1 MDPDP
6 SFFETGI
13 DKIRNRIHNPAC
25 NLGGGGP
32 EKDKEKELPLENQE
46 EAQAANDNILL
57 VNTANMLNRKVAIRL
72 VKGRVGLGFQ
82 KTHLLL

>member
-1 MDPDP
+1 MEPDP

-32 EKDKEKELPLENQE
+32 EKDKEKELPLEDQE
-46 EAQAANDNILL
+46 EAQAANNILL
-57 VNTANMLNRKVAIRL
+57 VKPAHMLNRKVAIRL